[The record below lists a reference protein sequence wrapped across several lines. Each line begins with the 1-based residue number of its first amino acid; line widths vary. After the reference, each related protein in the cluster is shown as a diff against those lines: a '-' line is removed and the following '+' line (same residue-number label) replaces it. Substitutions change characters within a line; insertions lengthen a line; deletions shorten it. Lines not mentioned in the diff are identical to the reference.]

1 MLFTVTE
8 AGSEIIR
15 AYLDQKKWT
24 GAVRI
29 LPKAG

>member
-1 MLFTVTE
+1 MFEVTE
-8 AGSEIIR
+8 AGYEMVR

-29 LPKAG
+29 LTKTG